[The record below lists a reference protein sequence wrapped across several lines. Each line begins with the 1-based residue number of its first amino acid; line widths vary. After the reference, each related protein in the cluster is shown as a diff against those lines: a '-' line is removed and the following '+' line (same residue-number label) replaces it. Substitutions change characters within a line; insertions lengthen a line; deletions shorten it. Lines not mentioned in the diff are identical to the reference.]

1 MSRNK
6 LTALILFIFALLVV
20 WAPLTFAIGV
30 QPMVLEFEG
39 KPGEQYQFEIS
50 IFPESIQRVVNLS
63 LFQPIQLIDGSV
75 NFVEGD
81 PKIYPPIGWVK
92 LEKDRVVVPP
102 GEPTKITGTVSVP
115 FGAGGSHSVM
125 IMAEPTVADADEGIT
140 IIVRYA
146 IRLTINVDRPGLRSD
161 LKITNTEL
169 VADEDGKPLLV
180 VNVYNPSAFRFPISG
195 ESTVRGEN
203 RRLIERASLK
213 APAAW
218 ESGHESFVIYPYTE
232 LMLVA
237 PIQEP
242 LYEGHYYLQSFLSY
256 DTTKQVIK
264 TQEVCV
270 EEGQFATLDAQ
281 AIAIEP
287 KKLESAIQ
295 SGAATT
301 FVLQME
307 NRQGEQF
314 HISIGAEDIVPDYAH
329 SVFEHLEVEL
339 RGEQDQMILPRGRAR
354 SILLVRA
361 PRDVAPGGYYGR
373 VNVHIFSSDGEYLE
387 TITAPVSV
395 LVGREWERAVAIGGV
410 AVEAFEEEYLFSASL
425 VNSGNVHLSPHGTL
439 ELRDENDDV
448 VNIVRLEI
456 SEGEGNLLPELTGF
470 LTAAIHED
478 YITPGSYTATV
489 QVFQDQER
497 VGIAEFPLVIEK

>member
-1 MSRNK
+1 MSGKK
-6 LTALILFIFALLVV
+6 LTVLILFIFAFLVV
-20 WAPLTFAIGV
+20 WTSLTFAIGV
-30 QPMVLEFEG
+30 QPMVLDFEG

-81 PKIYPPIGWVK
+81 PKIYPPIGWVQ
-92 LEKDRVVVPP
+92 LEKERVVVPP

-115 FGAGGSHSVM
+115 FGAGGSYSVM
-125 IMAEPTVADADEGIT
+125 IMAEPTVADADEGVT

-161 LKITNTEL
+161 LKITNAEL
-169 VADEDGKPLLV
+169 VADEDGKPLLM
-180 VNVYNPSAFRFPISG
+180 VNVYNPSAFRFPIAG

-203 RRLIERASLK
+203 RRLIERVNLRTLS
-213 APAAW
+213 AW
-218 ESGHESFVIYPYTE
+218 ETGHDSFAIYPQTE

-264 TQEVCV
+264 TQEVYV
-270 EEGQFATLDAQ
+270 EEGQFATFDAQ

-287 KKLESAIQ
+287 EKLESVIQ
-295 SGAATT
+295 PGVATT
-301 FVLQME
+301 FALQMQ

-314 HISIGAEDIVPDYAH
+314 HISIGAEDIVPDYTY

-339 RGEQDQMILPRGRAR
+339 RGEQEQTILPRGRAR
-354 SILLVRA
+354 SVLLVRA
-361 PRDVAPGGYYGR
+361 PRDIDPGGYYGK
-373 VNVHIFSSDGEYLE
+373 VNVHVFSSDGEYLE
-387 TITAPVSV
+387 TTTVPVSV
-395 LVGREWERAVAIGGV
+395 LVGKEWERAVAIGGV
-410 AVEAFEEEYLFSASL
+410 ALEALEEEYLFSVSL

-448 VNIVRLEI
+448 VNIARLEM
-456 SEGEGNLLPELTGF
+456 SEGADSLLPELTGF
-470 LTAAIHED
+470 LTTAIHED

-489 QVFQDQER
+489 QVFQDLER
-497 VGIAEFPLVIEK
+497 VGIAEFPLVIER